1 MSDTNTNTATLPDF
15 NAFFKNQGK
24 PIGYVPTDAEMELA
38 KAVLVP
44 VTKELVMRQFAPPE
58 GAAKLGT
65 RTNEI
70 TKDVLRTIEYP
81 DGSFKPYEVPQ
92 LQTTDGY
99 QEMFAPGTAR
109 TITNVTTGAPARGY
123 VASGSIYG
131 VNQPVVGGD
140 NSAARAAAAAATGGS
155 PAPTQAPQ
163 SAPAPKPYTMTNA
176 EGAVMTFT
184 DPYQVRAA
192 LDRGE
197 LTLDEARKAA
207 LQFPLPGRT
216 GR

>member
-1 MSDTNTNTATLPDF
+1 MAKDGLGRIVEF
-15 NAFFKNQGK
+15 IK
-24 PIGYVPTDAEMELA
+24 P
-38 KAVLVP
+38 
-44 VTKELVMRQFAPPE
+44 
-58 GAAKLGT
+58 
-65 RTNEI
+65 
-70 TKDVLRTIEYP
+70 
-81 DGSFKPYEVPQ
+81 EV
-92 LQTTDGY
+92 LQTDTGFQY
-99 QEMFAPGTAR
+99 ISGPGR
-109 TITNVTTGAPARGY
+109 TRDFINEDTRQVPKGY
-123 VASGSIYG
+123 VASGSFYSV

-155 PAPTQAPQ
+155 PATTQAPQ

>member
-1 MSDTNTNTATLPDF
+1 MSETNTNRQALPDF
-15 NAFFKNQGK
+15 DSFFKNQGK
-24 PIGYVPTDAEMELA
+24 PIGYDPTDAEMELA

-58 GAAKLGT
+58 GAVKLGT
-65 RTNEI
+65 RTNEM

-92 LQTTDGY
+92 LQTTEGY

-109 TITNVTTGAPARGY
+109 TITNVDTGAPAKGY
-123 VASGSIYG
+123 VTRGSIYD

-155 PAPTQAPQ
+155 PVPSPTP
-163 SAPAPKPYTMTNA
+163 SPTPKPYTMTNA

-207 LQFPLPGRT
+207 LQFPLPGR
-216 GR
+216 